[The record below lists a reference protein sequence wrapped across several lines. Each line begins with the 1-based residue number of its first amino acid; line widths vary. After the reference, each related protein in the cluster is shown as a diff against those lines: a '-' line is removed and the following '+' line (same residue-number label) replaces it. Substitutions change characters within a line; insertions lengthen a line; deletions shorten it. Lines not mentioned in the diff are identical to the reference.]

1 MNEYA
6 PNWIRKD
13 WKTSTGQEPENA
25 DLIKLVYAMADLRPA
40 KVVVSCIGCFC
51 SYLQI
56 VI

>member
-40 KVVVSCIGCFC
+40 KVVVRCTGCF
-51 SYLQI
+51 SDYR
-56 VI
+56 